1 LASLI
6 GYKKRWDSDFY
17 FRDYGPLEFLWLVR
31 HAKFVLTGSF
41 YALIFSLILN
51 TPFLIQIPGILI
63 EYGTCLIKL
72 EYQIDRII
80 HREEDIIKLTSTSL
94 PSGSFVILRN
104 RSKSQNSY
112 LTGVRNCIKAMIKMT
127 SIKSQNCTGC
137 RACQYVCPSSCIDM
151 VYDDEGFIVP
161 RIDENKCVFC
171 GACDKVCPETE
182 FENICTHAKGYYGA
196 INKNNNQLE
205 RSSSGGVFPALAEYF
220 LDLGGAVVGC
230 ALSNNYAR
238 QVIVENI
245 DDLPILQG
253 SKYVQS
259 DTADSYPKV
268 KSLLDNGR
276 IVFYTGTAC
285 QIAGLKAFLKSDYKR
300 LFTAD
305 IVCHGVPSPKL
316 LNECMNYLYNKH
328 KFSAFELKFRSKSKS
343 KWGNNFGLEFASTE
357 KNFYIPAAKNAY
369 YRLFLSGATYRE
381 CCYSCRYT
389 SPNRISDFTLG
400 DYWGVE
406 KFHPKIDTDKGV
418 SLLMVNTRKAE
429 EVMSD
434 LSNRIFLFETELDW
448 VASENQNLIR
458 PSERPAFRDEVYVLL
473 NRYGYKYI
481 EKQIM
486 SKYLIKN
493 LIPLN
498 VKRRFKAMLR
508 GLSDN
513 VD

>member
-220 LDLGGAVVGC
+220 FGFRWCSCWLC
-230 ALSNNYAR
+230 A
-238 QVIVENI
+238 
-245 DDLPILQG
+245 
-253 SKYVQS
+253 K
-259 DTADSYPKV
+259 
-268 KSLLDNGR
+268 
-276 IVFYTGTAC
+276 
-285 QIAGLKAFLKSDYKR
+285 
-300 LFTAD
+300 
-305 IVCHGVPSPKL
+305 
-316 LNECMNYLYNKH
+316 
-328 KFSAFELKFRSKSKS
+328 
-343 KWGNNFGLEFASTE
+343 
-357 KNFYIPAAKNAY
+357 
-369 YRLFLSGATYRE
+369 
-381 CCYSCRYT
+381 
-389 SPNRISDFTLG
+389 
-400 DYWGVE
+400 
-406 KFHPKIDTDKGV
+406 
-418 SLLMVNTRKAE
+418 
-429 EVMSD
+429 
-434 LSNRIFLFETELDW
+434 
-448 VASENQNLIR
+448 
-458 PSERPAFRDEVYVLL
+458 
-473 NRYGYKYI
+473 
-481 EKQIM
+481 
-486 SKYLIKN
+486 
-493 LIPLN
+493 
-498 VKRRFKAMLR
+498 
-508 GLSDN
+508 
-513 VD
+513 